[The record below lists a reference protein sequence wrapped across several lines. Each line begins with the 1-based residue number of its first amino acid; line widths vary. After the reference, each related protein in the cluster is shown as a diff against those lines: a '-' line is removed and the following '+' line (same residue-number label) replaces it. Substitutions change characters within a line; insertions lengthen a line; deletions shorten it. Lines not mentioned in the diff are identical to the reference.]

1 MALIL
6 RNISKIYGPVHAL
19 DDVSLKVE
27 PGECRALYG
36 GNGSGKSTTA
46 RIVSGSVAASGGSVE
61 IDGRTLDAPSPRRA
75 RAMGIGITFQELS
88 LLSDLSTAE
97 NVVIGDAPRR
107 FGVFLDRP
115 RLREDAYRYLD
126 AIGLAHFSDVKASA
140 LRTGEKYLVE
150 LAKALYLRPRYIIVD
165 ELTTTLHASEVDVF
179 ARLLDRHLAG
189 GGGALF
195 VSHRLNELRR
205 FCSTISVLHNGRQ
218 VADERLDAV
227 SDTDLVAWA
236 GGREKPSAPPVA
248 ITTSA
253 ERPTAVRIERLSLGR
268 GAGPLSL
275 ALAAGEIVGLGGLPD
290 QGQKRLLRILA
301 GLSAPGSDA
310 TISVAGQPL
319 LSDSARRAA
328 GAGIVFVAG
337 DRDEMAFATRSIGE
351 NMLAPF
357 VARGTSQPDDAALKE
372 ALSLLSTRYAGLDM
386 PMNSLS
392 GGNQQK
398 VLIARCLLADPKIL
412 VAEDPTK
419 GIDVGARAD
428 VHRLFR
434 DLAAK
439 GTTVLVTSSDD
450 LELADLCDRVL
461 VMEDGAIAADLDR
474 SSGSLSVQAIVA
486 AYMKQEKAA

>member
-19 DDVSLKVE
+19 DDVSLTVE

-46 RIVSGSVAASGGSVE
+46 RIVSGSVAASSGSVE
-61 IDGRTLDAPSPRRA
+61 IDGHPLDIPSPRRA
-75 RAMGIGITFQELS
+75 RTMGIGVTFQELS
-88 LLSDLSTAE
+88 LLPDLTAAE
-97 NVVIGDAPRR
+97 NVVIGDAPRHLG
-107 FGVFLDRP
+107 FFVDRR
-115 RLREDAYRYLD
+115 RLREDAYQYLNE
-126 AIGLAHFSDVKASA
+126 IGLAHFCDVKASA
-140 LRTGEKYLVE
+140 LQTGEKYLTE
-150 LAKALYLRPRYIIVD
+150 LAKALYLKPRYIIID
-165 ELTTTLHASEVDVF
+165 ELTTTLHASEVEVF
-179 ARLLDRHLAG
+179 ARLIERHLAG

-205 FCSTISVLHNGRQ
+205 FCSTITVLHNGRH
-218 VADERLDAV
+218 VADERLEVV
-227 SDTDLVAWA
+227 SDADLVGWA
-236 GGREKPSAPPVA
+236 GGREQTPASAVTVA
-248 ITTSA
+248 A
-253 ERPTAVRIERLSLGR
+253 PANRATAIQIERLSLGR
-268 GAGPLSL
+268 KAVPL
-275 ALAAGEIVGLGGLPD
+275 ALALPAGEIVGLGGVPD
-290 QGQKRLLRILA
+290 QGQKTLLRILA
-301 GLSAPGSDA
+301 GLAPAGRDA
-310 TISVAGQPL
+310 VISIMGKPL
-319 LSDSARRAA
+319 SFNSAA
-328 GAGIVFVAG
+328 GAAAAGIVFVAG
-337 DRDEMAFATRSIGE
+337 DRDQMAFATRSIRE

-357 VARGTSQPDDAALKE
+357 IARGAPLPDDVSLRS

-398 VLIARCLLADPKIL
+398 VLIARCLLADPAIL
-412 VAEDPTK
+412 IAEDPTK

-434 DLAAK
+434 DLSAK

-461 VMEDGAIAADLDR
+461 VMEGGAIAANLAR
-474 SSGSLSVQAIVA
+474 SAGSLSVQAIVA